1 MPSGLPMFAPLQVL
15 LIVLWE
21 WCLANA
27 DASSIENTAADIH
40 ALDGNFVGHYVHCEK
55 VSRRLIFYYKNKR
68 IPQRYTLVRL
78 HIYFDTRVVFYL
90 HFLSLIAKCYYCYY
104 CFYYGNLI
112 LIAKTLLSQ
121 NSKMNRC
128 YFVSTTLW
136 LTELIKQLK
145 NAKATFWRFISMYK
159 VHASY

>member
-1 MPSGLPMFAPLQVL
+1 MLMPAQLKTL
-15 LIVLWE
+15 
-21 WCLANA
+21 
-27 DASSIENTAADIH
+27 
-40 ALDGNFVGHYVHCEK
+40 
-55 VSRRLIFYYKNKR
+55 RLIFMLLMEISWNIMFIARKYQGGLFFNYKNKR

-90 HFLSLIAKCYYCYY
+90 HFLSLIAKCYYRYY

-145 NAKATFWRFISMYK
+145 NAKATFWRFITMYK

>member
-1 MPSGLPMFAPLQVL
+1 MLMPAQLKTL
-15 LIVLWE
+15 
-21 WCLANA
+21 
-27 DASSIENTAADIH
+27 
-40 ALDGNFVGHYVHCEK
+40 
-55 VSRRLIFYYKNKR
+55 RLIFMLLMEISWNIMFIARKYQEGLFFNNKNKR
-68 IPQRYTLVRL
+68 IPQRYTLVCL

-104 CFYYGNLI
+104 CYYYGNLI

-128 YFVSTTLW
+128 YFVSTTFW

-159 VHASY
+159 VYASY

>member
-1 MPSGLPMFAPLQVL
+1 MLMPAQLKTL
-15 LIVLWE
+15 
-21 WCLANA
+21 
-27 DASSIENTAADIH
+27 
-40 ALDGNFVGHYVHCEK
+40 
-55 VSRRLIFYYKNKR
+55 RLIFMLLMEISWNIMFIARKYQEGLFFNYKNKR
-68 IPQRYTLVRL
+68 IPQRYTLVCL

-90 HFLSLIAKCYYCYY
+90 HFLSLIAKCYYRYY
-104 CFYYGNLI
+104 YSNLI

-145 NAKATFWRFISMYK
+145 NAKATFWRFISKYK
-159 VHASY
+159 VYASY